1 MGIKEETLRKS
12 LSAVGL
18 SSLPAQYNANSR
30 EFWLKAIVLVRKR
43 NLEECYC
50 LYDRKPNGLMVLSR
64 DFGSASVVFSVKSI
78 HPYLYFDERRF
89 VPDDRSVEDKRMFLL
104 HELDKDDANWYN
116 VPRMDEVQLDRVI
129 FERGISTQL
138 ESLDEDLMLNEM
150 NESGDTERSPVTEDD
165 EKRYRSDLFAMIREG
180 RSQAEITA
188 FREAFERRKE
198 AQASR
203 EKRIKAGF
211 VISVSDEAVSEA
223 DMLRQRM
230 ELEDE
235 ERIMLSH
242 PVRSVAGEFDAPKID
257 YKKLKSETDEYRHEQ
272 IKACKRRWKREYDSM
287 LRGEP
292 VSDECVFENESGETE
307 EVETLQLPEGQQSK
321 VVAGMNAVTVTES
334 GESLP
339 SDVVVSTVK
348 KRGRPR
354 KAESG
359 STSSKRKTS
368 TRKKRVTKAERS

>member
-12 LSAVGL
+12 LAAVGL

-50 LYDRKPNGLMVLSR
+50 LYDRKPNGLMELAR
-64 DFGSASVVFSVKSI
+64 DFGSASVVFSIKSI

-104 HELDKDDANWYN
+104 HELDKDDEDWYN
-116 VPRMDEVQLDRVI
+116 VPRMDEGQLDRVI

-150 NESGDTERSPVTEDD
+150 NESVDTEQSPVTEDD
-165 EKRYRSDLFAMIREG
+165 EKKYRSDLFAMIREG
-180 RSQAEITA
+180 RSQAEIAA

-198 AQASR
+198 AQVSR
-203 EKRIKAGF
+203 EKCTKAG
-211 VISVSDEAVSEA
+211 VGISVSDDTVSEA

-235 ERIMLSH
+235 ERMMLSR

-257 YKKLKSETDEYRHEQ
+257 YKKLKAETDEYRHEQ

-292 VSDECVFENESGETE
+292 VSDEGIFENESGETE
-307 EVETLQLPEGQQSK
+307 AVETLQLPEGQQSK
-321 VVAGMNAVTVTES
+321 CAPSMNAATVTVS

-339 SDVVVSTVK
+339 SGAVATPVK

-354 KAESG
+354 KAEGG
-359 STSSKRKTS
+359 STGTKRKSS
-368 TRKKRVTKAERS
+368 TRKKRVVKAKRP